1 MWTLAL
7 SVLFTSANA
16 AICPEKYPFAYFN
29 GKYCCFSAQEKKDT
43 ENDPLCT
50 GANLELSSKCC
61 ANDHFTAC
69 DENDATELCTNNVQ
83 GKAYRLNDGALDSSE
98 IECGQCRAGQEC
110 RYCAEDGKFQCQL
123 GIIARNAVIGIFAG
137 LAALLLILL
146 IIWCCCCKKGKER
159 FEPTYLE
166 PKPKPEPIPVPPP
179 IVPPSSSSTSPEPT
193 PEPSREPTP
202 IPAPVL
208 VQNAPSS
215 SSESSSESEAEIA
228 EPEILVEAAQD
239 SPPPTPS
246 PTPTPTPTPT
256 PPPPIDDPL
265 LPIPDANT
273 AESSVTDHAVSGDEA
288 ITESGVGLGE
298 MRPAIEA
305 ELVDLSRHNVTEFK
319 WSEAQTTDTEAV
331 QNKVE
336 YDSPASE

>member
-1 MWTLAL
+1 LL
-7 SVLFTSANA
+7 L
-16 AICPEKYPFAYFN
+16 
-29 GKYCCFSAQEKKDT
+29 GKAKKDT
-43 ENDPLCT
+43 GNDPACV
-50 GANLELSSKCC
+50 GGDLEISSNCC

-69 DENDATELCTNNVQ
+69 DDNDATELCTTNVQ
-83 GKAYRLNDGALDSSE
+83 GQAYRLNDGALDSSE
-98 IECGQCRAGQEC
+98 VECDQCRAGQEC
-110 RYCAEDGKFQCQL
+110 RYCAEDGEYQCQL
-123 GIIARNAVIGIFAG
+123 GTVARNAVIGIFAG
-137 LAALLLILL
+137 LAALLLLLL
-146 IIWCCCCKKGKER
+146 IICCCCCKKGKER

-166 PKPKPEPIPVPPP
+166 PKPKPEPVPVPP

-202 IPAPVL
+202 IPEPVL

-246 PTPTPTPTPT
+246 PTPSPT
-256 PPPPIDDPL
+256 PPPTPPPLDDPL
-265 LPIPDANT
+265 LRIPDAHT
-273 AESSVTDHAVSGDEA
+273 GESSVTDHVVSGDEA
-288 ITESGVGLGE
+288 ATESGVGLGE

-319 WSEAQTTDTEAV
+319 WSEAQTTDTETV
-331 QNKVE
+331 QKKTV
-336 YDSPASE
+336 YDSPPSE